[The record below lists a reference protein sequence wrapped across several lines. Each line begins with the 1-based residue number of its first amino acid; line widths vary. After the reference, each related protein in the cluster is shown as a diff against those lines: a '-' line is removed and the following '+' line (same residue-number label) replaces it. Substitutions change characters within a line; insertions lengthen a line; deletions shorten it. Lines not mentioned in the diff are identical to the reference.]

1 MKLISLSIFINIFIV
16 SCYESSISLEDK
28 LFFEINSQAE
38 QNAAPQQT
46 ESPLSLNSTIE
57 FNDDD
62 LRVNLITGNMKISFD
77 SPDVVSSAKVWI
89 GEENGSITSS
99 ESLATLTSFEAENII
114 ALEEMPFP
122 GENTY
127 LILEVFTA
135 DDQRLLATNVFK
147 DRTPKDIEG
156 IKSWLKSDVGV
167 LDLNGDA
174 ASHGV
179 NVATWQDQS
188 GNNNHFLQNVDG
200 KRPSFQDDGGAW
212 VKNGYPSILFNG
224 YWGGGE
230 NLEFGSSFKIP
241 STFIIAA
248 KYSGSTSGNNSII
261 GSGVDLEVFFD
272 LYGGWAGYATAG
284 QPETAPAEWASFGIR
299 LGKDKI
305 RGAYG
310 IFDYELPS
318 AFPETPFDMLYLG
331 SRGKSFAWNGGNT
344 VQHFDGAISEVIWYE
359 RSLSDEEFVQLRLYI
374 KNKYGIK

>member
-1 MKLISLSIFINIFIV
+1 MKRFSLFIFSQMFLA
-16 SCYESSISLEDK
+16 SCYEASVSIDDK
-28 LFFEINSQAE
+28 LFGEQNSQTE
-38 QNAAPQQT
+38 LTAA
-46 ESPLSLNSTIE
+46 PLSLNMTIE
-57 FNDDD
+57 FHDDD
-62 LRVNLITGNMKISFD
+62 LRVNLISGNIKVSFD

-89 GEENGSITSS
+89 GEKNGSITSS
-99 ESLATLTSFEAENII
+99 EPLATLTSFDAENLID
-114 ALEEMPFP
+114 LEEMSFP
-122 GENTY
+122 GENIY
-127 LILEVFTA
+127 LVLEVFTT

-156 IKSWLKSDVGV
+156 IKSWLMSDVGV

-174 ASHGV
+174 ATHGV

-188 GNNNHFLQNVDG
+188 GNNNHFLQSVDG

-212 VKNGYPSILFNG
+212 VKNGYPGILFNG

-230 NLEFGSSFKIP
+230 NLEFGSSFTIP

-248 KYSGSTSGNNSII
+248 KYSGSTSGNHSIL
-261 GSGVDLEVFFD
+261 GSGIDLEVFFD
-272 LYGGWAGYATAG
+272 LCAGWAGYATEG

-299 LGKDKI
+299 LGIDKI

-331 SRGKSFAWNGGNT
+331 SRGKSFVWNWGNT
-344 VQHFDGAISEVIWYE
+344 VQHFDGAITEYALHKAP
-359 RSLSDEEFVQLRLYI
+359 LS
-374 KNKYGIK
+374 